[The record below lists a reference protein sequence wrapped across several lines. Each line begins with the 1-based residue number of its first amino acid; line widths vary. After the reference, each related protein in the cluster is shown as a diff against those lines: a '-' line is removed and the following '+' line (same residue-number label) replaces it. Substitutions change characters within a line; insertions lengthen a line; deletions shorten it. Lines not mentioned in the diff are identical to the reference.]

1 MIIKKTKYLFV
12 FSCLLLASCNLIRN
26 NSQKKQINNR
36 VTLKSNDKIPYGT
49 YVAQNNLEYI
59 FPDAKVETNELSPA
73 SYRSFISSSG
83 TYSSEHSQPSLYV
96 IISPY
101 FSPTSREYDA
111 IMRYI
116 GRGNHVFISSF
127 RWGQE
132 FKDSLK
138 LRVLNVVAATDSLKL
153 SLLEPLY
160 HDSLSYA
167 YPGEAKNAYFSSYNA
182 TYSTVLGRDYL
193 GNPNLIQ
200 QTYEGGGSL
209 YMHSSP
215 LAFSNFFLLHKSNM
229 SYFNNVF
236 SYLPA
241 RITHIEWDEY
251 FRYGREDFNSLQM
264 LLDTPPLAWALWL
277 LLAMFLII
285 YLFETKRRQRIIP
298 KIQPLRN
305 TSLDFVKTIGRLYYQ
320 YRDNKNLGMKM
331 TVHLLAHVRHR
342 YNIPASL
349 SDERF
354 VERLAHKSGYPA
366 DKVQQLV
373 QRAKNMNESPRIS
386 DEELMEYHKLTE
398 DFYKHQ

>member
-1 MIIKKTKYLFV
+1 MIRYGVSIV
-12 FSCLLLASCNLIRN
+12 ICCLLLAGCKLISN
-26 NSQKKQINNR
+26 NSKKKQINNR

-49 YVAQNNLEYI
+49 YVAQNSLDYI
-59 FPDAKVETNELSPA
+59 FPDADVEINELSPA
-73 SYRSFISSSG
+73 SYRSFMSAINN
-83 TYSSEHSQPSLYV
+83 YPDEHQQPSLYV
-96 IISPY
+96 VISPY
-101 FSPTSREYDA
+101 FSPTLREYNA
-111 IMRYI
+111 IMKFI
-116 GRGNHVFISSF
+116 GQGNHVFISSF
-127 RWGQE
+127 QWGKE
-132 FKDSLK
+132 F
-138 LRVLNVVAATDSLKL
+138 RDSLKL
-153 SLLEPLY
+153 SVQNVFATKDSLKVSVLEPVY
-160 HDSLSYA
+160 RDSLNYS
-167 YPGEAKNAYFSSYNA
+167 YPGEAKNAYFTAYHT
-182 TYSTVLGRDYL
+182 TYTTVLGRDNA

-200 QTYEGGGSL
+200 LTYEGGGSL
-209 YMHSSP
+209 YMHTSP
-215 LAFSNFFLLHKSNM
+215 LAFSNFFLLHKNNI

-236 SYLPA
+236 SYLPS
-241 RITHIEWDEY
+241 RITHIEWDDY
-251 FRYGREDFNSLQM
+251 FRYGRGDFNSLQVV
-264 LLDTPPLAWALWL
+264 LDTPPLAWAFWL

-331 TVHLLAHVRHR
+331 TVHLLSHVRHR

-349 SDERF
+349 GDERF